1 MSTATNSITEIKREE
16 ISLQIGR
23 AFDSLV
29 VKANKAHLPEVV
41 FQQHFLPF
49 FAGELDTPALKDRD
63 VITDWISIAGTPMSE
78 VDIVDEAGA
87 TLFTVPPIFDSNI
100 IEHVNR
106 KAGNSLRDI
115 MAEYEIRKT
124 GIPAQANNF
133 LNAALAEKSRE
144 MTSDTRHLSV
154 TTARWNEIMKRYNK
168 DSVDGTGAS
177 TKDTAID
184 PGDDVVYD

>member
-1 MSTATNSITEIKREE
+1 MTTASEQITKMKREE

-29 VKANKAHLPEVV
+29 VKKDNAHLPEHV
-41 FQQHFLPF
+41 FEQHFLPF
-49 FAGELDTPALKDRD
+49 FAGELDNANLKGRD

-78 VDIVDEAGA
+78 VDIVNEAGQ
-87 TLFTVPPIFDSNI
+87 TVFTVPAIFDSNI

-106 KAGNSLRDI
+106 KAGNGLNDI
-115 MAEYEIRKT
+115 MVEYEMRKG

-133 LNAALAEKSRE
+133 LNEALAAKSE
-144 MTSDTRHLSV
+144 EITKDTSHLSV
-154 TTARWNEIMKRYNK
+154 TAGRWDSILTRYGK
-168 DSVDGTGAS
+168 QPLTQISATGKSAEV
-177 TKDTAID
+177 D